1 MNLPALKK
9 AVVTATSRSR
19 SSRGKQGGN
28 NAKDKEEVEEIKPL
42 IEHKKVKKAHIKKSE
57 KELVVDVETLSFR
70 PADGRLQTARRGRP
84 WVPGNL
90 RGHHRGGGR
99 GLGYKRSQ
107 NIESDDV
114 ISVDDEGSGKG
125 DDEIETDDK
134 TSYNEWLAAQG
145 LVKLCA
151 DQPKQGDI
159 HKLHNKENKSDSVEQ
174 TKENNNDDEK
184 TCEYKKEQS
193 EKEQSKIEEVQNRE
207 DTGPKCLEIKPPEQK
222 QEVKSVTE
230 TVPEKSEVAVGSQS
244 KMAELEKQ
252 VELMLQSGQTEADCE
267 CKRDTLKDIPKMLQ
281 TSEVRKI
288 DKNTEN
294 KPEREDKEEHQE
306 TQISNIQEQT
316 EVVLKLQFDDIE
328 TSDEFN
334 SDSTSI
340 MKNQISEVSD
350 NHTCIDMMVQLH
362 QMLDD
367 TVSVNE
373 LVIDESK
380 KEVTDTGKED
390 DTVTEI
396 INDIVDM
403 VVTN

>member
-1 MNLPALKK
+1 M
-9 AVVTATSRSR
+9 
-19 SSRGKQGGN
+19 
-28 NAKDKEEVEEIKPL
+28 
-42 IEHKKVKKAHIKKSE
+42 
-57 KELVVDVETLSFR
+57 
-70 PADGRLQTARRGRP
+70 
-84 WVPGNL
+84 
-90 RGHHRGGGR
+90 
-99 GLGYKRSQ
+99 
-107 NIESDDV
+107 
-114 ISVDDEGSGKG
+114 
-125 DDEIETDDK
+125 
-134 TSYNEWLAAQG
+134 
-145 LVKLCA
+145 CA

-159 HKLHNKENKSDSVEQ
+159 HRLHDKENKSDSVEQ
-174 TKENNNDDEK
+174 TKGNNNDDEK

-193 EKEQSKIEEVQNRE
+193 EQEQSKIEEVQNKE
-207 DTGPKCLEIKPPEQK
+207 GTGPKCLEIKPPEQK

-267 CKRDTLKDIPKMLQ
+267 CKRDTLKDILKMLQ

-288 DKNTEN
+288 DKNKNTEN
-294 KPEREDKEEHQE
+294 KPEKEDKEEHQE
-306 TQISNIQEQT
+306 KQISNIQEQT

-328 TSDEFN
+328 KSDEFN
-334 SDSTSI
+334 SDSTSTT
-340 MKNQISEVSD
+340 KSQISEVSD
-350 NHTCIDMMVQLH
+350 NPTCIDMMVQLH

-396 INDIVDM
+396 INDIVDT
-403 VVTN
+403 VVTNLDCSSEELTSTPPCSQMPRVDPYQKFLKVADTSHEDSSDHDDTR